1 MLNRR
6 RLPLLRM
13 AGSVSQ
19 IPMGMCT
26 FSGVLGAMRGSSMV
40 HLAAATRGSA
50 DGGGIAYANAIVIV
64 IGDVRRF
71 SARQIALASG
81 PYGRPFALTDRS
93 TR

>member
-1 MLNRR
+1 MRR
-6 RLPLLRM
+6 DAKPSSFAAFTDGWFRFPN
-13 AGSVSQ
+13 SKS
-19 IPMGMCT
+19 MGMCT
-26 FSGVLGAMRGSSMV
+26 FSRGIV
-40 HLAAATRGSA
+40 
-50 DGGGIAYANAIVIV
+50 YANAIVIV